1 MTFPPPLLPPDERP
15 RLFGATACHFVA
27 DRDRGRTKRV
37 CEGRLVPGEVTI
49 GRNDPW
55 ASRLRGLSVRAMKL
69 APEEKRLSKEERDA
83 VKETTTGTMTTTE
96 VTAAA
101 SPPPSPASERMTT
114 ASMASP
120 SRDSS
125 ASSPPAAPVKQA
137 SSDFSV
143 NSLLT
148 SKE

>member
-1 MTFPPPLLPPDERP
+1 MPLPVTLSPT
-15 RLFGATACHFVA
+15 ATEAEQ
-27 DRDRGRTKRV
+27 RTRV
-37 CEGRLVPGEVTI
+37 CEGRRVPGEVTI

-83 VKETTTGTMTTTE
+83 VKDTTGTMTTTE